1 MAYQVN
7 VKYFNS
13 FVLKKIVKDVAAEQ
27 DGSWPGLPWE
37 PRFIG
42 TDGLTRDYPRF
53 PWGYA
58 YGSDPGAVATTCW
71 YLEESRIKGGFN
83 NTIMELGVRAYA
95 VNDNSNKDDRSSSL
109 IFSGVYNDRTG
120 VNNTNVFSISESIIR
135 DADPSHGSIQKL
147 YAQNTNLLVLQENK
161 VHKALIDKNTI
172 YSGDQG
178 AEELLGD
185 PRTIGQLVPYAGEYG
200 ISRNP
205 ESFAIYSNRKYFADK
220 DRNAMLRLSA
230 GTGGGDGITEISM
243 YGMRDY
249 FRDELATISDNRNRR
264 VINITSG
271 MGGGST
277 STLTLSNVTGIEV
290 GAIVEEVNSTP
301 TTLPTGSVVVGIPSS
316 TTVTISPAYVVTA
329 NLVSFNFVTYRRDK
343 IYGGW
348 DIHRKN
354 YTASLQQSSRFIS
367 TDEDSF
373 NTLSFD
379 ENAKGWTSFYSY
391 KPIFLGSL
399 KNKFYTFIND
409 EIYEHYVS
417 IGNNHC
423 KFYGNATPDE
433 ASVELIFNPSP
444 SIKKNFNTVSYEG
457 DNGWEVESIVSSKQ
471 GVDNGVQYQDA
482 ASPIKSYNEG
492 SYIENGVTYQA
503 GFDRKENR
511 YVANIVNASSVRPG
525 EIIFGKSVSGIKGYF
540 ATVKIKVDSTT
551 NVGGAKE
558 LYLASS
564 NYVMSSY

>member
-1 MAYQVN
+1 MAYQLK

-13 FVLKKIVKDVAAEQ
+13 FVLRKVVKTGDVQ
-27 DGSWPGLPWE
+27 TGSWPSLPWA
-37 PRFIG
+37 PTAIG
-42 TDGLTRDYPRF
+42 TDGISRSYPTF
-53 PWGYA
+53 PWGV
-58 YGSDPGAVATTCW
+58 YGTTANEYVNW

-83 NTIMELGVRAYA
+83 NSIMDLGVRAYA
-95 VNDNSNKDDRSSSL
+95 VNNKTDQDDRSSSL

-120 VNNTNVFSISESIIR
+120 FNNTNVFSISESIIR

-161 VHKALIDKNTI
+161 IHKALIDKSTI
-172 YSGDQG
+172 YSGTQG
-178 AEELLGD
+178 SEELLGD

-205 ESFAIYSNRKYFADK
+205 ESFAIYGNRKYFADK
-220 DRNAMLRLSA
+220 DRNAMLRLS
-230 GTGGGDGITEISM
+230 GGPGGGDGITEISM

-249 FRDELATISDNRNRR
+249 FRDELATISDNRTRR
-264 VINITSG
+264 SVFKTQVIAPGTY
-271 MGGGST
+271 T
-277 STLTLSNVTGIEV
+277 TLTLPNVTNIEV
-290 GAIVEEVNSTP
+290 GAQLEVQYSTAGITTTASIVT
-301 TTLPTGSVVVGIPSS
+301 GIPTS
-316 TTVTISPAYVVTA
+316 TTITISPSYTVDPTLGTVQGV
-329 NLVSFNFVTYRRDK
+329 NIITYRRDK

-348 DIHRKN
+348 DIHNKN
-354 YTASLQQSSRFIS
+354 YTASIQQSSRFIS
-367 TDEDSF
+367 TDQDSF

-379 ENAKGWTSFYSY
+379 ENASGWTSFYTY

-399 KNKFYTFIND
+399 KNKFYTFINN
-409 EIYEHYVS
+409 EIYQQYVS
-417 IGNNHC
+417 IGNNYC

-444 SIKKNFNTVSYEG
+444 SIKKNFNTISYEG
-457 DNGWEVESIVSSKQ
+457 DNGWEVESIISSKQ
-471 GVDNGVQYQDA
+471 GVDNGVIYQDA
-482 ASPIKSYNEG
+482 GSPIKSYDEG

-525 EIIFGKSVSGIKGYF
+525 EIIFGTSMSGIKGYF

-558 LYLASS
+558 LYLAGTD
-564 NYVMSSY
+564 YVMSSY

>member
-1 MAYQVN
+1 MAYQLK

-13 FVLKKIVKDVAAEQ
+13 FVLRKVVKTGDVQ
-27 DGSWPGLPWE
+27 TGSWPSLPWA
-37 PRFIG
+37 PTAIG
-42 TDGLTRDYPRF
+42 TDGISRSYPNF
-53 PWGYA
+53 PWGV
-58 YGSDPGAVATTCW
+58 YGTTANEYVNW

-83 NTIMELGVRAYA
+83 NSIMDLGVRAYA
-95 VNDNSNKDDRSSSL
+95 VNNKTDQDDRSSSL
-109 IFSGVYNDRTG
+109 IFSGIYNDRTG
-120 VNNTNVFSISESIIR
+120 FNNTNVFSISESIIR

-147 YAQNTNLLVLQENK
+147 YAENTNLLVLQENK
-161 VHKALIDKNTI
+161 VHKALIDKSTI
-172 YSGDQG
+172 YSGTQG
-178 AEELLGD
+178 SEELLGD

-230 GTGGGDGITEISM
+230 GPDGGDGITEISM

-249 FRDELATISDNRNRR
+249 FRDELSTIADNRTRR
-264 VINITSG
+264 SVFKTQVIAPGTY
-271 MGGGST
+271 T
-277 STLTLSNVTGIEV
+277 TLTLPNVTNIEV
-290 GAIVEEVNSTP
+290 GAQLEVQYSTAGVTTTTSIVT
-301 TTLPTGSVVVGIPSS
+301 GIPSS
-316 TTVTISPAYVVTA
+316 TTITISPSYTVDPTLGTVQGV
-329 NLVSFNFVTYRRDK
+329 NIITYRRDK

-367 TDEDSF
+367 TAEDSF

-444 SIKKNFNTVSYEG
+444 SIKKNFNTISYEG
-457 DNGWEVESIVSSKQ
+457 DNGWEVESIISSKQ
-471 GVDNGVQYQDA
+471 GVDNGIQYQDTGN
-482 ASPIKSYNEG
+482 PIKSYDEG